1 MIKNDAK
8 KKAKIFVWLAG
19 LALFDR
25 FPKEKKK
32 KKKKIVERDIQPR
45 EESFFLAS
53 DFFLSSSRNVGT
65 YRLDFSKEEN
75 KKGVLNKDQ
84 GKWIAMPR
92 HGKVFR

>member
-1 MIKNDAK
+1 MTREKLK
-8 KKAKIFVWLAG
+8 YSFG
-19 LALFDR
+19 LLVSPYWIDF
-25 FPKEKKK
+25 EKKR
-32 KKKKIVERDIQPR
+32 KIVERDIQPR